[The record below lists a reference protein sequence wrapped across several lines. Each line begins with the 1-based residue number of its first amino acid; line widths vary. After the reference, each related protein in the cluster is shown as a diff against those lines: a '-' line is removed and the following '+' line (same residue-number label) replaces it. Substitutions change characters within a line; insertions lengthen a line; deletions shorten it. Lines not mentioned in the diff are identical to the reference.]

1 MRDLPDTEKNYFLEK
16 CSIKENLSTTSGQ
29 NVFCL
34 KPSTTENIFML
45 EEQNAKYI
53 FGLNTVYSIE
63 LISDGNDGFQLI
75 ATLFLVFLSLI
86 TQ

>member
-53 FGLNTVYSIE
+53 FGL
-63 LISDGNDGFQLI
+63 
-75 ATLFLVFLSLI
+75 TLFFLPERKWTYMLI
-86 TQ
+86 GWEFSYQKMNLSNI